1 MKTVAVVPV
10 KALREAKTRLA
21 GVLSEEQRASLT
33 LDMLGRVLWAIAE
46 SGVISST
53 AVISPERDGLSLPG
67 EVAYLEQTRAG
78 LNNLLEQGRE
88 WALSQGT
95 DALMVAF
102 ADLPLLS
109 PYDIASI
116 THLGRSEGTIVL
128 APDRHGSGTNV
139 MLAHPVSLAR
149 FAFGAGSYARHQAE
163 AYGVGARIET
173 YSSRGTALDIDA
185 PDDLLCLQAERLARE
200 TTA

>member
-1 MKTVAVVPV
+1 MKTVAIVPV

-21 GVLSEEQRASLT
+21 GILSEEQRASLT
-33 LDMLGRVLWAIAE
+33 ADMLDHVLWAIAQ

-53 AVISPERDGLSLPG
+53 AVISPERDGLLLRD
-67 EVAYLEQTRAG
+67 EVAYLEQTRTG

-88 WALSQGT
+88 WALSEGA
-95 DALMVAF
+95 DALMVVF

-109 PYDIASI
+109 PQDVVGI
-116 THLGRSEGTIVL
+116 THLGRNEGTIVL

-139 MLAHPVSLAR
+139 VLAHPVSLAR
-149 FAFGAGSYARHQAE
+149 FAFGAGSYARHQTE
-163 AYGVGARIET
+163 AYRAGARIES
-173 YSSRGTALDIDA
+173 YSSTGTALDIDT
-185 PDDLLCLQAERLARE
+185 PDDLHYLQAERLAKE